1 MSLPGVPEGL
11 PQGLFDLLS
20 AMKEKVEILSGD
32 FVKNDKAMT
41 YDDAIEIG
49 LIDEDFEKI

>member
-1 MSLPGVPEGL
+1 MSLPDVPQGL

-20 AMKEKVEILSGD
+20 AMKETVEKLNGD

-41 YDDAIEIG
+41 YDDAIDIG